1 MVDMSFSRLV
11 RVIMRYFRSS
21 VAIVKGFISCPFY
34 LLYKGG
40 LLISLGQFF
49 LFSHFAVGVYHL
61 WCRHSLVDCLRYLMY
76 VGSVV

>member
-1 MVDMSFSRLV
+1 MSFSRLV
-11 RVIMRYFRSS
+11 RVILRYFRSS
-21 VAIVKGFISCPFY
+21 VAIVKGFIYCPFY

-61 WCRHSLVDCLRYLMY
+61 WCRHSLVDCLRSLMY
-76 VGSVV
+76 VGSLV

>member
-61 WCRHSLVDCLRYLMY
+61 WCRHSLVDCLRSLMY